1 MPRAASSAPDAVG
14 PPAPPGHPDPPPPVS
29 PRPETAGTA
38 RPRPAEGVRRRGAAR
53 VRRLLRRPATAPLAL
68 AAAGAAGAAYLYG
81 TNPHEPGH
89 WLPRCPFNWATGLD
103 CPACGAT
110 RMAYD
115 LLHGDLGA
123 AFQSN
128 ALMLLLG
135 LPFAAVL
142 YGRWL
147 YEGLRGRRWRPS
159 FGRLGTAAVLGVA
172 VVWAVVRNVA

>member
-1 MPRAASSAPDAVG
+1 M
-14 PPAPPGHPDPPPPVS
+14 
-29 PRPETAGTA
+29 
-38 RPRPAEGVRRRGAAR
+38 
-53 VRRLLRRPATAPLAL
+53 RRLLRRPAAAPVAL

-81 TNPHEPGH
+81 TNPHDPGH

-123 AFQSN
+123 AFHDN
-128 ALMLLLG
+128 ALMLTLG

-147 YEGLRGRRWRPS
+147 SEGLRGRRWTPS
-159 FGRLGTAAVLGVA
+159 FGRRGTAAVLGVA
-172 VVWAVVRNVA
+172 VAWAVVRNVAG